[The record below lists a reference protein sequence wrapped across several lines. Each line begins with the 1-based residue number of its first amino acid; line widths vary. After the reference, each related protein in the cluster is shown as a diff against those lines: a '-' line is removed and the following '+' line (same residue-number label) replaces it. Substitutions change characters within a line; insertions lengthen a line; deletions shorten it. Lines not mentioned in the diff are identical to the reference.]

1 MSQESNSLQNSQN
14 RLSEILSK
22 ADRLSTSI
30 QDEQLAVLRLVEQA
44 VQRYKDVRKTKL
56 ELANL
61 RAEATFLRLSEGV
74 DIDEPKIPNSSLPEL
89 EVLWKELKLIS
100 QPVRASKEWLERI
113 KEVDTKPPRPILTT
127 EEQLELERRLK
138 DNVCPIC
145 VSFSLDGTCT
155 LQSFEKCPID
165 TYLDRLVKM
174 IDEMGHRPW
183 MEDYFERLYRDI
195 CPGCAGRVDE
205 DHCPPRDDGECAIF
219 TYLPTIVRTVEDF
232 MKEKAEANSQD

>member
-14 RLSEILSK
+14 RLSEILSE
-22 ADRLSTSI
+22 ADRLSTNI
-30 QDEQLAVLRLVEQA
+30 QEEQLAAFRLVEQA
-44 VQRYKDVRKTKL
+44 VQRYKEIRKTKL

-74 DIDEPKIPNSSLPEL
+74 DIEEPKIPNSSLPEL

-100 QPVRASKEWLERI
+100 QPVRAGKEWLERI
-113 KEVDTKPPRPILTT
+113 KEVDTKPPHPILTT

-155 LQSFEKCPID
+155 LQSFENCPID

-205 DHCPPRDDGECAIF
+205 DHCPPRDEGECAIF

-232 MKEKAEANSQD
+232 MKEKMETKSKD